1 MNLKHSIQP
10 INYLDL
16 EIEGLKKNPIEDPT
30 VVPIE
35 DPTEDQR
42 IKDDYDEVD
51 DEEVHSKELND
62 VDCEKV
68 KDYHNN
74 KIN

>member
-1 MNLKHSIQP
+1 M
-10 INYLDL
+10 
-16 EIEGLKKNPIEDPT
+16 
-30 VVPIE
+30 VPIE